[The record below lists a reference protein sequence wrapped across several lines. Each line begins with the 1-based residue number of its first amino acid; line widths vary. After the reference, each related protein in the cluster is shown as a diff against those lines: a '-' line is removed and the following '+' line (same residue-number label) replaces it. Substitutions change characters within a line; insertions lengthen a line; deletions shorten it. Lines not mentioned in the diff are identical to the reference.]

1 MGYLDKAQR
10 QRKLNTLREHC
21 QQLRRP
27 YEQIEKTLVY
37 FLHLTRD
44 GRDGTL
50 SPQAAI
56 ECFADLAS
64 EGFDQVIVIMPNVTD
79 LECFDLLASR
89 IIPVVERIAVAG
101 REPSFG

>member
-1 MGYLDKAQR
+1 MR
-10 QRKLNTLREHC
+10 STLASAR
-21 QQLRRP
+21 LRW
-27 YEQIEKTLVY
+27 
-37 FLHLTRD
+37 LHANLAENGKR
-44 GRDGTL
+44 GSFRRSRSRNHIL
-50 SPQAAI
+50 RSWW
-56 ECFADLAS
+56 EADLAS

>member
-1 MGYLDKAQR
+1 M
-10 QRKLNTLREHC
+10 REHC
-21 QQLRRP
+21 QQLHRP

-44 GRDGTL
+44 GRDGTF

-89 IIPVVERIAVAG
+89 IIPSVERIAVAG
-101 REPSFG
+101 RESSSG